1 MMNLTNILQPAPAPS
16 ADDLAPAPRAEEAK
30 SSREFEKVFEKTTA
44 EEEKKAEKSEPR
56 DKPED
61 SKKQAKKEKNLPK
74 IALNLKGTK
83 ADSQQKRAEEL
94 TGFGH
99 SQPQA
104 QAPVVVRQK
113 QSAPA
118 NQSKVTKQT
127 EKAGGEQAVEVKADL
142 AQTQDKR
149 VKPQVDQR
157 ESAKG
162 KTESAEKSQ
171 KEVSNEQAARQA
183 LALKQARARQATRAQ
198 AKAEARAEAKA
209 ELKESDEAK
218 AAQLRA
224 RNAPV
229 KGAAVKPGNP
239 AMNAPKTAEPEGKP
253 GNGTQFAVNGSNM
266 VMQAKQSSPSQ
277 GERPA
282 LVEELRPATS
292 ADVSP
297 QSGGQSQQQDLP
309 REQAKEPLQSIAPV
323 SSAALPA
330 ATGTGAAQAFA
341 PTAGIIT
348 PLMEKIWQSVSTFRA
363 RGGDEVTV
371 KIQPDNRT
379 ELALTIKYGKG
390 GVEIQARMQQ
400 GDGQQLQAGWSE
412 LQQALSER
420 GVNLSEL
427 SRGENGE
434 KDFTENGRNS
444 HKNGENGSENDG
456 FGFID
461 EDAEWAALGL
471 DPNGEREEPEPV
483 RREKALPAHDGWQSW
498 A

>member
-16 ADDLAPAPRAEEAK
+16 ADDLAPAPRADEAK
-30 SSREFEKVFEKTTA
+30 SSREFEKVFERTTA

-61 SKKQAKKEKNLPK
+61 AKKQAKNEKNLPK
-74 IALNLKGTK
+74 MALNLKGTK

-94 TGFGH
+94 TGLGH

-113 QSAPA
+113 QSTPA
-118 NQSKVTKQT
+118 NQPKVAKQT
-127 EKAGGEQAVEVKADL
+127 EKPNGEQVVE
-142 AQTQDKR
+142 

-162 KTESAEKSQ
+162 KTESAENGQ
-171 KEVSNEQAARQA
+171 KEISNEQAARQA
-183 LALKQARARQATRAQ
+183 LALKRAQARQATRAK

-209 ELKESDEAK
+209 ELKETDEAK

-224 RNAPV
+224 RNASV

-282 LVEELRPATS
+282 LVEELRPATT

-427 SRGENGE
+427 SRSENSE
-434 KDFTENGRNS
+434 KEFTENGRNS
-444 HKNGENGSENDG
+444 QKNGENGPKNDG

-471 DPNGEREEPEPV
+471 NPKSENDEKEPA
-483 RREKALPAHDGWQSW
+483 RRERALPAHDGWQSW